1 MKSENRTDFTATKI
15 IGGKRRL
22 LVVEVKGQ
30 WHKELYAAASAQLYD
45 RYSIHPDAEQQGVYL
60 VIWFGGD
67 ELVANKKNTTIN
79 SALELKTSIEQT
91 LPPELVGLIDVFVL
105 DVSGS

>member
-67 ELVANKKNTTIN
+67 ELVANKKI
-79 SALELKTSIEQT
+79 QQ
-91 LPPELVGLIDVFVL
+91 
-105 DVSGS
+105 

>member
-1 MKSENRTDFTATKI
+1 
-15 IGGKRRL
+15 
-22 LVVEVKGQ
+22 
-30 WHKELYAAASAQLYD
+30 
-45 RYSIHPDAEQQGVYL
+45 PDAEQQGVYL

-105 DVSGS
+105 NVSES